1 MVVWNEKERTGIY
14 VFISTWNN
22 IKQNIE
28 IKQISISLFI
38 TS

>member
-1 MVVWNEKERTGIY
+1 MKKNEQ
-14 VFISTWNN
+14 VFMYLFQLEIN

>member
-14 VFISTWNN
+14 VFISAWNS